1 MITRRATSLV
11 LGLVLAVGSAG
22 CAGAPSPRVST
33 GVTHPAPAAASAR
46 AAAPVIV
53 IDPGHSRPIRA
64 IDPRTQLN
72 VSDYANQPEMR
83 DVFAVAT
90 LLAAKLRKAGYRV
103 VMTKAWAGQ
112 RRTLAQ
118 RAAIANRAGAALAI
132 SIHDQAGAN
141 GGIVYRR
148 GNNIVYSQQVGA
160 YRVNRFGKRIV
171 FRDSHVAWLSLRY
184 AKKFVAQRSW
194 IQNTSVRL
202 QRNVGY
208 DLGSRGLSGGNMWMV
223 QLLSKVPWIYNEA
236 GGNSLGRIGLN
247 ARDRANYAEG
257 LYRGVRQSIP
267 LR

>member
-1 MITRRATSLV
+1 MITRRAAATV
-11 LGLVLAVGSAG
+11 LGLVLAVGLSG
-22 CAGAPSPRVST
+22 CAEGPTPRVSD
-33 GVTHPAPAAASAR
+33 GVRTPAPVAASAR

-53 IDPGHSRPIRA
+53 IDPGHSPTIRA
-64 IDPRTQLN
+64 IDARTRLD

-90 LLAAKLRKAGYRV
+90 LLAAKLRTAGYRV
-103 VMTKAWAGQ
+103 VMTKTWAGQ

-132 SIHDQAGAN
+132 SIHDEAGAN
-141 GGIVYRR
+141 GGIGYRR

-160 YRVNRFGKRIV
+160 YRVNRNGHRVV

-184 AKKFVAQRSW
+184 ARKFAAQRAW
-194 IQNTSVRL
+194 IQNTKVRL

-208 DLGSRGLSGGNMWMV
+208 DLGGRGLPGGNMWMV
-223 QLLSKVPWIYNEA
+223 QLLSTVPWVYNEA
-236 GGNSLGRIGLN
+236 GGNSAGRVGLN

-257 LYRGVRQSIP
+257 LYRGVRRSIP